1 MDKFVTSANIKHY
14 RELLTIEADEHRR
27 QQLCRLL
34 VEEETKLEAA
44 LKKEKEKKMTFVI
57 DPTFRRPMITAELVR
72 H

>member
-1 MDKFVTSANIKHY
+1 
-14 RELLTIEADEHRR
+14 
-27 QQLCRLL
+27 
-34 VEEETKLEAA
+34 